1 MTEPWEDPRVQEG
14 LARQAEDL
22 DRRVRGGASH
32 IGWKVGFGA
41 PASLELMQITAPLMG
56 FLTRSA
62 VLESGASVEVSGWTR
77 GVVEFELAVYL
88 GEDLDGETT
97 PDRARAAVAA
107 VGPSIE
113 LADIDLAV
121 GPEHVADIVAGNIFH
136 AGVVFGERDPTRAGL
151 DIDGLEARILIDGVE
166 RHRTTDLQA
175 ITGPYPKIVA
185 TVANTLASIGKTLRA
200 GDVIITGSV
209 TPPIS
214 VGEGS
219 DFTFHLEP
227 FAPISVEIS

>member
-1 MTEPWEDPRVQEG
+1 
-14 LARQAEDL
+14 
-22 DRRVRGGASH
+22 
-32 IGWKVGFGA
+32 
-41 PASLELMQITAPLMG
+41 
-56 FLTRSA
+56 
-62 VLESGASVEVSGWTR
+62 
-77 GVVEFELAVYL
+77 
-88 GEDLDGETT
+88 
-97 PDRARAAVAA
+97 
-107 VGPSIE
+107 
-113 LADIDLAV
+113 
-121 GPEHVADIVAGNIFH
+121 VADIVAGNIFH